1 MYVCH
6 NPSPPRTIRRI
17 HRIPTSRARQTSS
30 GIGPSQSGSGENPWL
45 LRGSNIGPYRQ
56 GRADVSRGFGKLVRP
71 RVTATVT
78 RSVPGAKLRARDPS
92 HSHAAAFSSS
102 LQQVARG
109 RTHDASCGPRVGVVT
124 PGLGLSDPSTATI
137 PNRVLQPV
145 AIPPGPR
152 KPAAEGRAERPV
164 SGAPLF
170 RFSSRPMSHKVRERG
185 RHRLPRLPAE
195 SCRPLALSPQI
206 RPRPHGHPPEN
217 KSYVN
222 VDRIFPSTTG
232 EPISGNSAGSFF
244 WHGGAETPLRA
255 LSRTAPAERVL

>member
-1 MYVCH
+1 VYVCH

-17 HRIPTSRARQTSS
+17 HRIPTSRARQTSF

-56 GRADVSRGFGKLVRP
+56 GRAYVSRGFGKLVRP

-109 RTHDASCGPRVGVVT
+109 RTHDASCGLRVGVVT

-170 RFSSRPMSHKVRERG
+170 PFQLTTDVPQGSRTGSAPAPPAAGRELPAPGALTTDPTPSSWPSSRKQVVRKR
-185 RHRLPRLPAE
+185 
-195 SCRPLALSPQI
+195 
-206 RPRPHGHPPEN
+206 
-217 KSYVN
+217 
-222 VDRIFPSTTG
+222 
-232 EPISGNSAGSFF
+232 
-244 WHGGAETPLRA
+244 
-255 LSRTAPAERVL
+255 